1 MQNTYRLPTEPPNAG
16 HGVIWL
22 LIVICLTQV
31 VIDLYLADF
40 KGAIL
45 FLSLTGNL
53 LAIKE
58 CIRGQ

>member
-1 MQNTYRLPTEPPNAG
+1 M
-16 HGVIWL
+16 IWL

-58 CIRGQ
+58 YISHHGQ